1 MAPKI
6 CLTKKF
12 FSPLSFL
19 PVFGSGIR
27 DPGYEIRNP
36 RSGIRDPGSGMG
48 KNHDPGS
55 GINIP
60 DPQHWLYE
68 YLPLVSLAP
77 VANLS
82 ACGVRVWSPLPLTQI
97 LPPPPT
103 NMQTLSLPS
112 HTRLNFTTRLLLS
125 CVVSLLICAFSYRAY
140 IHSVHTGT
148 PKALKELWMCRKKC
162 NFEKIIHV
170 KEKGDLLKI
179 FNEHLTVAIKAVF
192 RNRNRRNRNFLTSG
206 TRTGTV
212 AW

>member
-1 MAPKI
+1 MFDK
-6 CLTKKF
+6 KKF
-12 FSPLSFL
+12 FTPLF
-19 PVFGSGIR
+19 FTCFWIR
-27 DPGYEIRNP
+27 DP

-82 ACGVRVWSPLPLTQI
+82 ACGVRVWSPLPRTQI